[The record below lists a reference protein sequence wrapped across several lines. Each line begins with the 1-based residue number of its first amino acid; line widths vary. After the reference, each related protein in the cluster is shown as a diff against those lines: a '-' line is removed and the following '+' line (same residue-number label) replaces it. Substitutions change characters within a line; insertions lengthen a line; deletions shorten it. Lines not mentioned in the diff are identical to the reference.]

1 MNQQSKIEQINLEQI
16 SSEQIKDAIQAFLTA
31 QYDKKTKTEQKQLEK
46 AIEDNDVAT
55 ITKINET
62 LQPIKDKYQKD
73 VWFIDAQKMA
83 QNVQVGT
90 HVSKGIHPSS
100 RGDNVNFT
108 KAVHHNYVNSQTI
121 DSSFLD
127 ANSPRGAID
136 LPLVAFFEW
145 EVVEH
150 SGIKMRDV
158 ILQNTSA
165 VATSFADDVALSKQY
180 QQSFLAC
187 LTNQIDTPQTHETN
201 KQILWALSHDDDR
214 YITLIPLYPTVLTY
228 EFFQRVNNKR
238 YADDNKTAFNN
249 RFKQTA
255 EQSAYVVIKDLASV
269 QLGGT
274 KPQNVSQLMS
284 KQGGRNYL
292 LPSMPPAFRQSKDIR
307 LSRSANSFFDAKAL
321 QYQAKDAFQA
331 LFELI
336 KTNYNNVN
344 IRNARKAIL
353 SDIAYHVLSLG
364 ETLQTIRP
372 AGWSKDYHHLPMHQK
387 YWLDPKR
394 ANLDGEEDFKNARAS
409 DNWQRA
415 IEIDFAHWLQGIL
428 KSEFKAVAHN
438 FADPEHNEWR
448 REMDNEIK
456 KALRLGKGEWV

>member
-1 MNQQSKIEQINLEQI
+1 MSKQSKIEQI

-55 ITKINET
+55 IAKINET

-73 VWFIDAQKMA
+73 VWLSDAADRMA
-83 QNVQVGT
+83 NQLSFGT
-90 HVSKGIHPSS
+90 HISKGIHSS
-100 RGDNVNFT
+100 SKGDNLIFDVKNNHNF
-108 KAVHHNYVNSQTI
+108 AGHHS
-121 DSSFLD
+121 L
-127 ANSPRGAID
+127 AKPAID
-136 LPLVAFFEW
+136 ASGNAAALPLSAFLNF
-145 EVVEH
+145 VVVNDITIGQLILKQHPALTAVLH
-150 SGIKMRDV
+150 SNPQEAKRLKDIFY
-158 ILQNTSA
+158 Q
-165 VATSFADDVALSKQY
+165 VALS
-180 QQSFLAC
+180 
-187 LTNQIDTPQTHETN
+187 QIINPKTDERN
-201 KQILWALSHDDDR
+201 KQILWAIEDD
-214 YITLIPLYPTVLTY
+214 YICLVPLYPVSLTNHFY
-228 EFFQRVNNKR
+228 NQVQKMRFSDENNTTARKNRNKDNEIQKSYPTIHNLAVVN
-238 YADDNKTAFNN
+238 
-249 RFKQTA
+249 
-255 EQSAYVVIKDLASV
+255 I
-269 QLGGT
+269 GGSN
-274 KPQNVSQLMS
+274 PQGVSQLMS
-284 KQGGRNYL
+284 KQGGCNYL

-307 LSRSANSFFDAKAL
+307 LSRSAKSFFDAKAL
-321 QYQAKDAFQA
+321 QYQAKDALHA
-331 LFELI
+331 LFNLI

-364 ETLQTIRP
+364 ETLQAIRP

-394 ANLDGEEDFKNARAS
+394 ASLDGEEDFKNARAS

-428 KSEFKAVAHN
+428 KSEFKAVAHD